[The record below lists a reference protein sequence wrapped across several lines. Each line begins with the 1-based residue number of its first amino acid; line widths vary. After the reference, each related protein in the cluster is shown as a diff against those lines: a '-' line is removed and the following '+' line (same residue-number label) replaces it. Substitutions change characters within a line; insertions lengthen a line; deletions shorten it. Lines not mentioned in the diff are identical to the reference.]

1 MTLPSERLLPRLFLI
16 LLLAVLALAGWQWR
30 HGAPLSADLM
40 ELVPGSAPN
49 ALELKAEQRMQE
61 PLNRQILVLVG
72 QADRQKAIAL
82 AQRLGE
88 RWQAS
93 GLFESVQWSLQAD
106 LPALREQLLASRLA
120 MLARADRQQLIE
132 QPAAFIQQRVQ
143 ALFDP
148 FAGVSLVP
156 SQDDWLGLTGRIQ
169 DSRPKS
175 GAVEFDL
182 GSGALIA
189 EADGKSWV
197 LLRAHTRG
205 NAFDMQLPM
214 QVAELLKQSREE
226 AARDDAQL
234 LAASGLLYAASGQQ
248 QASREIT
255 WVGGGATFG
264 ILLLLLLAFR
274 RWRVLL
280 AFVPVLVGM
289 LFGTVACVALFGH
302 LHVMTLVLGASLIG
316 VAVDYP
322 LHYLSKS
329 WILNPWRSWPALRL
343 TLPGLSLSLA
353 TSCIGYL
360 ALAWTPFPAL
370 TQIAVF
376 SAAGLLGAYLS
387 AVCLLPALLNGT
399 DLRPAQWPLRF
410 CEALLRLREA
420 LLRKVGSRL
429 LLALLILFCAAGLWQ
444 LTSRNDVRQWVG
456 APPQLQAEAQ
466 AIARITGYQPTSQFF
481 LVRGADQQQLLERQA
496 ALGERLE
503 QLVRQGKLQGYQSL
517 DQVVALPREQQQLHD
532 ALKRLPEF
540 WQPLLDLGVPTSAL
554 QNELAQLQALPIQD
568 LDSALKGPLSEPWRL
583 LWLGAQD
590 DGVAGMV
597 SLRGL
602 NNPELLRA
610 QAVGLPG
617 VQLVDRLGELN
628 RVFAATQV
636 SAAELKLASCGLIV
650 LLLILPFGLGG
661 ALRIVALPLLAAL
674 CSLASLGW
682 LGQPLTL
689 FSLFGLLLVTAISV
703 DYAILMREQI
713 GGAAVSLLGTLL
725 AALTTWLSFGLL
737 AISSTPAVSNFGLAV
752 SLGLAF
758 SFLLA
763 PWAASKT
770 NQSATPGHPLRDAQ
784 PVMATGHGDTQP
796 IPSNPAGACAND

>member
-30 HGAPLSADLM
+30 HGAPLSANLM
-40 ELVPGSAPN
+40 ELVPGSSPD
-49 ALELKAEQRMQE
+49 ALDLKAEQRMQE
-61 PLNRQILVLVG
+61 PLNREMLVLVG
-72 QADRQKAIAL
+72 QADRQKAIAM
-82 AQRLGE
+82 ARQLGE
-88 RWQAS
+88 QWQAS
-93 GLFESVQWSLQAD
+93 GLFEKVQWDLQAD
-106 LPALREQLLASRLA
+106 LPALRQQLLNGRLA
-120 MLARADRQQLIE
+120 MLVAKDRRQLIDD
-132 QPAAFIQQRVQ
+132 PAAFIQQRLQ
-143 ALFDP
+143 ALYDP
-148 FAGVSLVP
+148 FTGFSLVP

-169 DSRPKS
+169 NSQPQR
-175 GAVEFDL
+175 GAVQLDI
-182 GSGALIA
+182 GSGALVA
-189 EADGKSWV
+189 DADGKSWV
-197 LLRAHTRG
+197 LLRARTTG
-205 NAFDMQLPM
+205 NAFDMKLPL
-214 QVAELLKQSREE
+214 QVAELLRQSRQE
-226 AARDDAQL
+226 ASRADVQL
-234 LAASGLLYAASGQQ
+234 LAASGLLYAANGQQ
-248 QASREIT
+248 QATREIT
-255 WVGGGATFG
+255 WVGGGATLG

-274 RWRVLL
+274 RLRVLL

-289 LFGTVACVALFGH
+289 LFGAVACVALFGH
-302 LHVMTLVLGASLIG
+302 MHVMTLVLGSSLIG

-329 WILNPWRSWPALRL
+329 WSLKPWHSWPALRI
-343 TLPGLSLSLA
+343 TLPGLTLSLA

-387 AVCLLPALLNGT
+387 AVCLLPALLKGA
-399 DLRPAQWPLRF
+399 DLRPAQWPLRI
-410 CEALLRLREA
+410 CE
-420 LLRKVGSRL
+420 G
-429 LLALLILFCAAGLWQ
+429 LLALREHLLKKLGSPLLLVLLLLFCGAGLWQ
-444 LTSRNDVRQWVG
+444 LNSKNDIRQWVG

-481 LVRGADQQQLLERQA
+481 LVRAADQQQLLERSA
-496 ALGERLE
+496 ALGKRLE
-503 QLVRQGKLQGYQSL
+503 QLVSLEKLQGYLSL
-517 DQVVALPREQQQLHD
+517 NQLVSLPSEQQRLRDSLRQL
-532 ALKRLPEF
+532 PGY
-540 WQPLLDLGVPTSAL
+540 WQPLLDLGVPLAAL
-554 QNELAQLQALPIQD
+554 QGELSQLQALPIQD
-568 LDSALKGPLSEPWRL
+568 IDSALVGPLAEPWRA
-583 LWLGAQD
+583 LWLGPNA

-597 SLRGL
+597 SLQGL
-602 NNPELLRA
+602 NNADLLRV
-610 QAVGLPG
+610 QAMDLPG
-617 VQLVDRLGELN
+617 VQLVDRLGDLN
-628 RVFAATQV
+628 KVFAATQI
-636 SAAELKLASCGLIV
+636 SAAELKLASCVLIV

-737 AISSTPAVSNFGLAV
+737 AISSTPAVSNFGLSV

-763 PWAASKT
+763 PWA
-770 NQSATPGHPLRDAQ
+770 GRQ
-784 PVMATGHGDTQP
+784 PHVTAVTE
-796 IPSNPAGACAND
+796 PAP